1 MPITELDTFV
11 RKFHQLWH
19 AGLNAH
25 LHLNCHA
32 GAAHVGLSL
41 DLGHAPGPAHHQADP
56 FPHHRRSPSY
66 QRRRARREAA
76 RADSNNTAEVSKDC
90 VVNEENNSDAE
101 IASVTATDFATDCV
115 NEKQENDTKENES
128 VNIEVEAEKAVQE
141 NEVDNQEDDVV
152 ENETVDKNIEV
163 QEENIEVEKDDE
175 EIEKTLSVQA
185 NTIPDIIPVYCVAT
199 IENCPD
205 ANLNGDYG
213 DSIRRFLTSEQHLAQ
228 NIVSTDL
235 EYISC
240 RSFRN
245 NIYTHT
251 VSVVIH
257 VKTARLWESPASY
270 IRKHLGISNY
280 WTRSNG
286 TVVRLS
292 RIHQK

>member
-1 MPITELDTFV
+1 M
-11 RKFHQLWH
+11 
-19 AGLNAH
+19 
-25 LHLNCHA
+25 
-32 GAAHVGLSL
+32 
-41 DLGHAPGPAHHQADP
+41 
-56 FPHHRRSPSY
+56 
-66 QRRRARREAA
+66 
-76 RADSNNTAEVSKDC
+76 
-90 VVNEENNSDAE
+90 
-101 IASVTATDFATDCV
+101 

-152 ENETVDKNIEV
+152 ENKTVDK
-163 QEENIEVEKDDE
+163 NIEVEKDDE
-175 EIEKTLSVQA
+175 EIEKTLSVQD